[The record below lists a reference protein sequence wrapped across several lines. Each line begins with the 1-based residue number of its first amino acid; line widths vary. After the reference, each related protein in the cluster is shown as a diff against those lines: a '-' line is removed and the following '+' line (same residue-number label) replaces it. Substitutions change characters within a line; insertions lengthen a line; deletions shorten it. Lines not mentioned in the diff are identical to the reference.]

1 MARVRTVA
9 HIQALIERVG
19 EDAHPWEAVMKNIL
33 LNAEL
38 WTIAMRSGLFLFHV
52 FPWVLPLVHFNTNLR
67 PAISPLFLVCI
78 C

>member
-38 WTIAMRSGLFLFHV
+38 WTIAMRSLLLLFHD
-52 FPWVLPLVHFNTNLR
+52 FSRVLP
-67 PAISPLFLVCI
+67 
-78 C
+78 